1 MNQHSYKLSDNTVY
15 MIAPED
21 AEQIKFVTDLA
32 KKNKLGLVNET
43 TGEVIIKVKESKQTD
58 DKSE

>member
-1 MNQHSYKLSDNTVY
+1 MNENSYKLSDNTVY
-15 MIAPED
+15 KISPD
-21 AEQIKFVTDLA
+21 DKEQIAFVTSHA

-43 TGEVIIKVKESKQTD
+43 TGEVIVKVKEEK